1 MPITA
6 IATIESISA
15 VRLKIGLPEKT
26 EKISATAAKAKIST
40 SM

>member
-6 IATIESISA
+6 TATIEAITALRS
-15 VRLKIGLPEKT
+15 KIGLPEKI
-26 EKISATAAKAKIST
+26 EKISAIAAKAKIST